1 MSARI
6 LMSRRGAVS
15 LLTDARFRLFQN
27 AEMSL
32 LTLALMVA
40 ISTSLGWQ
48 QVDPEIC
55 PKHQTQGKP
64 PDPRESHPGHAEM
77 VARGNQAMGF
87 DQARASHH
95 FILAN
100 DGGNIE
106 IHVNERNDA
115 DTRRRIVTHLEQVQ
129 RDFKAG
135 QFASPAAIHAVSEPP
150 GTREMTKLRDHID
163 YRFESSR
170 FGGRIIITAR
180 HADALTAV
188 HAFLRY
194 QITEHRTGD
203 PLTVTAK

>member
-1 MSARI
+1 
-6 LMSRRGAVS
+6 MSRHGAVS
-15 LLTDARFRLFQN
+15 LLTDAWLRLFQN
-27 AEMSL
+27 ADMPP
-32 LTLALMVA
+32 LTLALMA
-40 ISTSLGWQ
+40 TIAFFGWQ
-48 QVDPEIC
+48 QIDPEIC
-55 PKHQTQGKP
+55 PKHQTQAKP
-64 PDPRESHPGHAEM
+64 PDPRDSHPGHAEM

-100 DGGNIE
+100 DGGIIE
-106 IHVNERNDA
+106 IHVNERNDD
-115 DTRRRIVTHLEQVQ
+115 DTRRRIAAHLEQIP

-135 QFASPAAIHAVSEPP
+135 KFASPVAIHGVSDPP

-170 FGGRIIITAR
+170 YGARVVITAR
-180 HADALTAV
+180 HADALAAV

-203 PLTVTAK
+203 PLTITGK